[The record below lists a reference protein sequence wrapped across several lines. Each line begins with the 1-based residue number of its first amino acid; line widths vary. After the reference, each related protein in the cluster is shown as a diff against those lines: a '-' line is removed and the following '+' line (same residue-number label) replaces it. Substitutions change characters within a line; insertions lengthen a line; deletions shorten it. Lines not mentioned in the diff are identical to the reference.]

1 MMAAMEASLTVRLAT
16 CTDEE
21 LARACARGETDPFAE
36 LVLRYSAAVYA
47 FCLRMTG
54 CAEDAEDLTQE
65 VFLQLLRA
73 LPEARTDLP
82 LRPWIFVIARNKC
95 LDHLKRRRPLP
106 FTRLSASETGA
117 LDVPD
122 AALSPEERV
131 ERDGLQEAVQRA
143 IAALPERYRAV
154 VALRYTTD
162 LTFGEIGQVLGLPEN
177 TVKTHFQR
185 AKALLRA
192 ELARFLRE

>member
-1 MMAAMEASLTVRLAT
+1 MMAAMEASLTARLT
-16 CTDEE
+16 PYTDEE

-36 LVLRYSAAVYA
+36 LVLRYSTAVYA

-65 VFLQLLRA
+65 VFLQLLRV
-73 LPEARTDLP
+73 LPRARTDMP

-106 FTRLSASETGA
+106 FTRLSAAEAGA

-122 AALSPEERV
+122 AALSPEERL
-131 ERDGLQEAVQRA
+131 EQDGLQEAVQRA

>member
-1 MMAAMEASLTVRLAT
+1 MAAMEGSLAVRLAAH
-16 CTDEE
+16 TDEE
-21 LARACARGETDPFAE
+21 LALAYTQGETASFEE
-36 LVLRYSAAVYA
+36 LVLRYSASVYA

-73 LPEARTDLP
+73 LPGARTDLP

-106 FTRLSASETGA
+106 FTRLSASDATA
-117 LDVPD
+117 LDLPD

-192 ELARFLRE
+192 DLARFLRE

>member
-1 MMAAMEASLTVRLAT
+1 MAAMEETATVRLAAR
-16 CTDEE
+16 TDEE
-21 LARACARGETDPFAE
+21 LARAWARGETDPFEE

-73 LPEARTDLP
+73 LPRARTDMP

-106 FTRLSASETGA
+106 FTRLSASDIGA

-131 ERDGLQEAVQRA
+131 ERDGLQEAVQCA
-143 IAALPERYRAV
+143 VAALPERYRAV

>member
-1 MMAAMEASLTVRLAT
+1 MVAMDATATVRLAAL
-16 CTDEE
+16 TDEE
-21 LARACARGETDPFAE
+21 LAHAYARGEPASFEE
-36 LVLRYSAAVYA
+36 LVLRYSASVYA

-54 CAEDAEDLTQE
+54 TAEDAEDLTQE
-65 VFLQLLRA
+65 VFLQLLRV
-73 LPEARTDLP
+73 LPRARTDLP

-106 FTRLSASETGA
+106 FTRLSAFDTAA

-122 AALSPEERV
+122 AAPSPEERV
-131 ERDGLQEAVQRA
+131 EREGLQAAVQRA

-154 VALRYTTD
+154 VALRSSTD
-162 LTFGEIGQVLGLPEN
+162 LTFGEIGQALDLPEN

-192 ELARFLRE
+192 DLARFLRE

>member
-1 MMAAMEASLTVRLAT
+1 MAAMEETATVRLAAR
-16 CTDEE
+16 TDEE
-21 LARACARGETDPFAE
+21 LARAWARGETDPFEE

-73 LPEARTDLP
+73 LPRARTDMP
-82 LRPWIFVIARNKC
+82 FRPWIFVIARNKC

-106 FTRLSASETGA
+106 FTRLSASDIGA

-131 ERDGLQEAVQRA
+131 ERDGLQEAVQCA
-143 IAALPERYRAV
+143 VAALPERYRAV

>member
-1 MMAAMEASLTVRLAT
+1 MMAAMEETATVRLTAR
-16 CTDEE
+16 TDEE
-21 LARACARGETDPFAE
+21 LARAWARGETDPFEE

-73 LPEARTDLP
+73 LPRARTDMP

-106 FTRLSASETGA
+106 FTRLSASDIGA

-131 ERDGLQEAVQRA
+131 ERNGLQEAVQCA
-143 IAALPERYRAV
+143 VAALPERYRAV